1 MRIWWDK
8 HAKHPSPT
16 RASFWRPVPPPGY
29 VSLGDCLVA
38 GMYCPPRGVTVI
50 REAEPQ
56 GLAGTGAPP
65 LLARPRGFVL
75 VSTCLPACLA
85 MPVLAVLQLRAAGDE
100 GACCILVAASCF

>member
-1 MRIWWDK
+1 VRIWWDK
-8 HAKHPSPT
+8 HAKHPSAT

-75 VSTCLPACLA
+75 VRHPVCLPAW
-85 MPVLAVLQLRAAGDE
+85 P
-100 GACCILVAASCF
+100 